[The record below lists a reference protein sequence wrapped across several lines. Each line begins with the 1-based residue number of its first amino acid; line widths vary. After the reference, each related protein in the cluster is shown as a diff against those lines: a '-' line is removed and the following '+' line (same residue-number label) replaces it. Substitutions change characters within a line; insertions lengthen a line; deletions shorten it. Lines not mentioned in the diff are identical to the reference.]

1 MRGGCHF
8 VRFLF
13 RYILCVLNHDGLRF
27 VDEVVKH
34 RLNSRRKNVN
44 VFQRP
49 MFAQR
54 LSLSLSLFT
63 FTVLRTITYLKYRVL
78 LYVYG

>member
-34 RLNSRRKNVN
+34 RLKSMRKNVN
-44 VFQRP
+44 VFQRS
-49 MFAQR
+49 MFLR
-54 LSLSLSLFT
+54 SVSLSLSLFT
-63 FTVLRTITYLKYRVL
+63 FTVLRAISY
-78 LYVYG
+78 